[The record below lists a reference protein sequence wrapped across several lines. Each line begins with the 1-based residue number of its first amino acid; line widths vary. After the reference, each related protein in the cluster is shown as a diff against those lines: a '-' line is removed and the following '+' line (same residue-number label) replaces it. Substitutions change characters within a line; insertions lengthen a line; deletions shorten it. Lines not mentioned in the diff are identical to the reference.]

1 MKYSKLIVGF
11 MGINILLVFL
21 MIFIANKTRELEKN
35 NNDLKIDI
43 SQMNENV
50 KINKIELITHKNSS
64 YLKTLYSLYFSES
77 KINNIPN
84 IISFEQLSVQDKNLK
99 LVNTNN

>member
-1 MKYSKLIVGF
+1 MS
-11 MGINILLVFL
+11 INIFLVFL
-21 MIFIANKTRELEKN
+21 MIFVANKTRELEKN
-35 NNDLKIDI
+35 NNDLKNDI
-43 SQMNENV
+43 SKMNENV

>member
-35 NNDLKIDI
+35 NNDLKNDI
-43 SQMNENV
+43 SKMNENV